1 MPPSLLDFN
10 RFSVYLQPLGLLCC
24 GRACWVRNH
33 EHIAL
38 LGLCLSSP
46 SAEAHKIARHLADYV
61 LVWAGGGGK
70 DDVGK
75 SKHMARIAN
84 SVYDGHCNE
93 EDCDLYGI
101 FPDGK
106 PSKMMET
113 SLMLDSLELPRVLPG
128 IWKQQVEFLSN
139 CLIFIYLYIL
149 AIIIGSTWGSTTF
162 AAEPLWIHGT
172 SAKSLSAATGACA
185 SHRSWRPPVNRGLG
199 PKNCLR
205 AGAVAMHQGVGSL
218 GVWNFMHFD
227 IFERRLL
234 VGISGLRKK
243 NWSIELINLNG
254 GIFCEWWGAAWCW
267 CATRTCLP
275 LGIYTKFRQV

>member
-1 MPPSLLDFN
+1 MYIYHTDIQLSPWAPSLLDFN
-10 RFSVYLQPLGLLCC
+10 RFSVCLQPLGLLCC
-24 GRACWVRNH
+24 GRVCWVRNH

-113 SLMLDSLELPRVLPG
+113 SLMLGQKGAQESYWILR
-128 IWKQQVEFLSN
+128 EFGN
-139 CLIFIYLYIL
+139 
-149 AIIIGSTWGSTTF
+149 
-162 AAEPLWIHGT
+162 
-172 SAKSLSAATGACA
+172 K
-185 SHRSWRPPVNRGLG
+185 
-199 PKNCLR
+199 
-205 AGAVAMHQGVGSL
+205 
-218 GVWNFMHFD
+218 
-227 IFERRLL
+227 
-234 VGISGLRKK
+234 
-243 NWSIELINLNG
+243 
-254 GIFCEWWGAAWCW
+254 
-267 CATRTCLP
+267 
-275 LGIYTKFRQV
+275 